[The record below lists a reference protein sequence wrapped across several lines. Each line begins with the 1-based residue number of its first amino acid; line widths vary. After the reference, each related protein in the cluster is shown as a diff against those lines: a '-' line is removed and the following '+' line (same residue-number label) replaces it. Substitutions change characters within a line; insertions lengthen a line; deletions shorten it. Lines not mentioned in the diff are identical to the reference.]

1 MSDKKTKLAQGDD
14 RSQKTV
20 NVQGPG
26 RAQRA
31 RKAGPHG
38 AQTDSA
44 GNNNALPKNHSKTK
58 DLTLA
63 GGGGKPGL
71 NLKS

>member
-1 MSDKKTKLAQGDD
+1 MGNTKVAGKRGQPEA
-14 RSQKTV
+14 V
-20 NVQGPG
+20 NVKASA
-26 RAQRA
+26 RVQRA

-58 DLTLA
+58 DLTLT